1 MKQRLRFVVKESL
14 PDPGP
19 RVLGSSYGHDPDS
32 LGNLLCVLGFAELAS
47 TGWPPGQR
55 GPCCRCPDWEPPGLI
70 WLYGR
75 QRDPSWEDFTHQEE
89 LP

>member
-14 PDPGP
+14 PDPESWAPVMAMTLTLWVTSCVSWDLLSWQG
-19 RVLGSSYGHDPDS
+19 LAGH
-32 LGNLLCVLGFAELAS
+32 L
-47 TGWPPGQR
+47 GQR